1 MRRDMQSTAKIEMKK
16 PIRKANGFAHIKA
29 FLASARAVVDRMFIN
44 RRKKIRSLISGPYK
58 HFETLQ

>member
-16 PIRKANGFAHIKA
+16 PIRKANGFTGIKA

-44 RRKKIRSLISGPYK
+44 RRKKIRSLI
-58 HFETLQ
+58 